1 MEEKDLMPLLDKIHN
16 AADVRKLSRS
26 QLPEL
31 CREVRQTLIDTVSKT
46 AGHLASGLGV
56 VELTVAL
63 HYVFDTPDDFLIWD
77 VGHQAYPHKIL
88 TGHRKELATIRQ
100 KGGLHAFIWR
110 GETPYDVLSTGH
122 ASTSIG
128 SALGIAVAQ
137 HQLGTKRQVVAVI
150 GDGALSG
157 GMAFEALN
165 HAGAFMDKGVN
176 LLVILND
183 NEMSI
188 SENVGG
194 LAKGLSRVLSNPH
207 YAKLVEG
214 GKKVLEKLPAVRRF
228 ALRAQ
233 EHVKGMIMPGTLFEE
248 FGFNYIGP
256 VDGHDVKGLV
266 QILQNV
272 KEIGGL
278 QFLHVVTC
286 KGKGYPP
293 AEKDPICYHGV
304 PRFDPAEGVHPTPF
318 PSDRSFSAVFGRWM
332 CDKAAQNDKLV
343 GITPAMRIGSALD
356 EFAKRY
362 PDRFF
367 DVAIAEEHSLVF
379 ASGLA
384 AGGMRP
390 VVAIYSTFLQRAYD
404 SVFHDLALQDLPIM
418 LAIDRAGVVGPDG
431 PTHHGAFDIAAL
443 KAIPNLTIMAPS
455 SRDELYKMLNTGFK
469 LGHPCAVRYPRTE
482 GAGELDGITL
492 DDTVEIGKGRVLSEG
507 AKIAVL
513 CFGVF
518 SQDYLEY
525 AKERGYTLVDMRFIK
540 PWDEALV
547 EDLIKTHDR
556 IITVEDGVVKGGI
569 GEEIA
574 SFVQRKIG
582 DRKVKVL
589 NLGLPDR
596 YIMEGTRKEIIH
608 DLKLDVSG
616 LDETVAAF
624 LKE

>member
-1 MEEKDLMPLLDKIHN
+1 MLEKVNSLEDLKKLNIEDKKIL
-16 AADVRKLSRS
+16 AKDIRKYIL
-26 QLPEL
+26 E
-31 CREVRQTLIDTVSKT
+31 IVSKNG
-46 AGHLASGLGV
+46 GHLASNLGV
-56 VELTVAL
+56 VELTIAIDS
-63 HYVFDTPDDFLIWD
+63 VFNLPEDKVVWD
-77 VGHQAYPHKIL
+77 VGHQTYVHKIL
-88 TGHRKELATIRQ
+88 TGRKEQMKTLRTLNGIAGFPKTNES
-100 KGGLHAFIWR
+100 
-110 GETPYDVLSTGH
+110 ETDCFNTGH
-122 ASTSIG
+122 SSTSI
-128 SALGIAVAQ
+128 SAALGMARARDIEGKNNSVI
-137 HQLGTKRQVVAVI
+137 AVI
-150 GDGALSG
+150 GDGALTG
-157 GMAFEALN
+157 GMALEALN
-165 HAGAFMDKGVN
+165 DAGYSGTRMT
-176 LLVILND
+176 VILND

-194 LAKGLSRVLSNPH
+194 LAQGLSRVLSNPH

-214 GKKVLEKLPAVRRF
+214 GKKVLEKLPAIRRF

-256 VDGHDVKGLV
+256 VDGHDVRGLV

-362 PDRFF
+362 PERFF

-443 KAIPNLTIMAPS
+443 KAIPNLIIMAPS

-469 LGHPCAVRYPRTE
+469 LGKPCAVRYPRTE
-482 GAGELDGITL
+482 GVGELDGITL
-492 DDTVEIGKGRVLSEG
+492 DDTVELGKGRILCEG
-507 AKIAVL
+507 AKTVLL
-513 CFGVF
+513 CFGAF

-525 AKERGYTLVDMRFIK
+525 AKDKGYTLVDMRFIK

-547 EDLIKTHDR
+547 KELMKTHER
-556 IITVEDGVVKGGI
+556 IVTVEDGVVKGGI

-574 SFVQRKIG
+574 SFVQRERG
-582 DRKVKVL
+582 DRQIKVL

-596 YIMEGTRKEIIH
+596 YIMEGTRKEIMH

-616 LDETVAAF
+616 LDETLAAF